1 MIVIIPHTTAVG
13 GSVCPVLGSVLWRG
27 GGSPGQEGD
36 LRGPKHKDGGGGV
49 GVGGKGSE
57 GKGRTDESASLS
69 FVVQMLA
76 VTVGAGGG
84 S

>member
-13 GSVCPVLGSVLWRG
+13 GSVRAVLGSVHERG

-36 LRGPKHKDGGGGV
+36 LGGPKHKDGGGGV